1 MRKSFTTRAFGA
13 ALLALA
19 LTACGPS
26 EPKVEAEGAIV
37 TLPAVPGHPG
47 AGYFKLET
55 NQEQTRLTAAAS
67 PKAGRIELHEPGM
80 RRVESFAFSSTEPLE
95 LKAGGR
101 HAMIFGLDPSLQAG
115 QRIPLTLTFEGA
127 PPITV
132 EAEVR
137 RPGDVH
143 AGH

>member
-1 MRKSFTTRAFGA
+1 MRNPFATGAFA
-13 ALLALA
+13 ATLLALA

-26 EPKVEAEGAIV
+26 EPRIEAEGAIV
-37 TLPAVPGHPG
+37 TLPAVPGRPG
-47 AGYFKLET
+47 AGYFTLET
-55 NQEQTRLTAAAS
+55 NQEQTRLTAVTS
-67 PKAGRIELHEPGM
+67 PRAGRIELHEPGM
-80 RRVESFAFSSTEPLE
+80 RQVPSFAFSSAEPLE

-101 HAMIFGLDPSLQAG
+101 HAMIYGLEPSLQAG

-132 EAEVR
+132 EAELR